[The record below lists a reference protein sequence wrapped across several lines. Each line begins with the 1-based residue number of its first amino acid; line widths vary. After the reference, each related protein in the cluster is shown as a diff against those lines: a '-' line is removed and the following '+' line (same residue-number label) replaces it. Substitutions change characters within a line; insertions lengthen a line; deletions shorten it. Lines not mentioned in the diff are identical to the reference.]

1 MIGEVGWDLIPIYLL
16 SSPLFLFF
24 NFTDGRAGVRSHYI
38 LNFSSL
44 FLFLKFNDGWAG
56 VRSQFSFIFYP
67 LFLFLKFTDFFGSPQ
82 TVMLL
87 SIYCYLIPMFNSQQS
102 LLFNVFQQLLLS
114 IQIAFS
120 FSTKHSFPS
129 WFILFSIFPCHL
141 PPLYYTDCWL
151 TSNSY
156 ATIHSLKSH
165 PNFQFSAIPAFLC
178 ISSILVFN
186 SYFLFLK
193 LAFSQVGY
201 QYQGGQ
207 AQHTSEQ
214 QGQVKDQHLQ
224 QGKEREGQF
233 TQGLGWEHFYSSSN
247 GPSS

>member
-1 MIGEVGWDLIPIYLL
+1 MHWGMRLICISFILRTAASFSHSSLFQAKKTPIYLL

-44 FLFLKFNDGWAG
+44 FLFLKFNDGRAG
-56 VRSQFSFIFYP
+56 VRSQFPFIFYP
-67 LFLFLKFTDFFGSPQ
+67 FFLFFNFTDFFGSPQ

-165 PNFQFSAIPAFLC
+165 PNFQFSAPHKLNYP
-178 ISSILVFN
+178 LVRC
-186 SYFLFLK
+186 
-193 LAFSQVGY
+193 Q
-201 QYQGGQ
+201 
-207 AQHTSEQ
+207 
-214 QGQVKDQHLQ
+214 
-224 QGKEREGQF
+224 
-233 TQGLGWEHFYSSSN
+233 
-247 GPSS
+247 